1 MTNRLRESIAIFASH
16 GPADAITTIAASRA
30 VGIHAEANPIVGE
43 LLAVGEIAA
52 VVGMCACVAVAA
64 VVWPTAADA
73 IDAPPWLAGV
83 ITTIGLMV
91 AAGNLA
97 VIAV

>member
-1 MTNRLRESIAIFASH
+1 MNRRLEASAIFWTH

-30 VGIHAEANPIVGE
+30 VGIYAEANPIVGE

-52 VVGMCACVAVAA
+52 VVGMVACVAVAA
-64 VVWPTAADA
+64 AAWPTAADA
-73 IDAPPWLAGV
+73 IDAPPAAAGI
-83 ITTIGLMV
+83 ITTIGMIV

-97 VIAV
+97 VIAL